1 MPGMQRKRPLAPRG
15 FDFLARWSQGSWAE
29 SKVIET
35 INASD
40 YVAVPYGP
48 SKGDPIDRDFSGW
61 TEFFEDY
68 QRRLEA
74 QGKRPDLLVFEK
86 DAMKKEDREF
96 IDRLQE
102 MDDASSSRIVSASH
116 VALEVETSL
125 WKAEKALLKGTQ
137 LSFTVKEED
146 MERLTQWQ
154 EAYKKPLLIVQVFY
168 DSAYAISYH
177 RVKELITQGEVK
189 KAKKDRKTGKLT
201 YKTPLSMG
209 VEFATLVEVPR
220 VESTVLESDK
230 GMIMAYASFKGGR
243 FDLTQQGLTI
253 LRST

>member
-1 MPGMQRKRPLAPRG
+1 MQRKRRPLAPRG

-29 SKVIET
+29 SKVIEM
-35 INASD
+35 IGSCG

-48 SKGDPIDRDFSGW
+48 SRGNPIEREFSGW
-61 TEFFEDY
+61 IRFFEEY
-68 QRRLEA
+68 QHRLET

-86 DAMKKEDREF
+86 SFAKSNETIYK
-96 IDRLQE
+96 LQD
-102 MDDASSSRIVSASH
+102 MDDESSSQVASACII
-116 VALEVETSL
+116 ALEVETSL
-125 WKAEKALLKGTQ
+125 WKAKRALLRGTE
-137 LSFTVKEED
+137 LSFTIKEED

-154 EAYKKPLLIVQVFY
+154 RTYKKPLLIVQVFY
-168 DSAYAISYH
+168 DSAYAISYEK
-177 RVKELITQGEVK
+177 VKESIAHGETK

-209 VEFATLVEVPR
+209 VEFAMLAEAPR
-220 VESTVLESDK
+220 VESSVLESDK

-243 FDLTQQGLTI
+243 FDLTPQGLNM